1 MCLYKVT
8 TKRVKTLK
16 PITVWKVITRTS
28 PNPFTAH
35 YSFEFKKR
43 CKLKFDKVLKAE
55 SPYLT
60 TFSFVC
66 LSFEEQLSRH
76 DEPQQ
81 HYRSGFHSFKYKDG
95 ADLWSDGTEVDVVV
109 RCTVPAGSYIQEGTQ
124 NGNDVIVS
132 SQIIIHKPEDC
143 HE

>member
-28 PNPFTAH
+28 PNPFNVH
-35 YSFEFKKR
+35 YSFEFKKS

-55 SPYLT
+55 SPYLK
-60 TFSFVC
+60 TFN
-66 LSFEEQLSRH
+66 

-81 HYRSGFHSFKYKDG
+81 HYRSGFHGFKYKEG

-109 RCTVPAGSYIQEGTQ
+109 KCTIPIGSYIQAGTQ
-124 NGNDVIVS
+124 GGADVIVS